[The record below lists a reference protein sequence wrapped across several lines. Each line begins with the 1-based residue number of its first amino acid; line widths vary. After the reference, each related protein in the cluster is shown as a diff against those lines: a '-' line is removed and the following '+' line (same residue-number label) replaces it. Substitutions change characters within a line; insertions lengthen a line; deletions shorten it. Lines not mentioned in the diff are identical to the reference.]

1 MAKFNQIQP
10 EKKVSK
16 VKIDSVSDLENF
28 LKILAEESVK
38 KAHTDIKEDKE
49 QEYFETQMKK
59 DKMRFSAS
67 NVSERDE
74 DVEDTVESEDEE
86 EVESQNAPEVEKSD
100 QESEEASSAASTPA
114 KEITYFMIRDALN
127 TIRSGRSLKDKDTK
141 IELESYVDRLSRDE
155 RGVLYT
161 FLNSISDIMTDM
173 VAGQEAQDPSE
184 PPSSFTV
191 KKREEVKVS
200 EKEKSS
206 RRPKGEDTTPPIR
219 VGTQQTEAIRRKV
232 KDLMTF

>member
-1 MAKFNQIQP
+1 
-10 EKKVSK
+10 
-16 VKIDSVSDLENF
+16 
-28 LKILAEESVK
+28 
-38 KAHTDIKEDKE
+38 
-49 QEYFETQMKK
+49 
-59 DKMRFSAS
+59 
-67 NVSERDE
+67 
-74 DVEDTVESEDEE
+74 
-86 EVESQNAPEVEKSD
+86 
-100 QESEEASSAASTPA
+100 
-114 KEITYFMIRDALN
+114 MIRDALN

-200 EKEKSS
+200 ESENSLLANNLDYLNLERTIKVYGNVRGKSLDGS
-206 RRPKGEDTTPPIR
+206 FSSDILNLNIDNQSVNFLMNNNE
-219 VGTQQTEAIRRKV
+219 QV
-232 KDLMTF
+232 KINLKR